1 MSKKLAFSEIK
12 SLQQKVS
19 DNTSDYTSHFAI
31 GVELDEDGFPETTF
45 TMSSA
50 KPSELL
56 GMCTHLIEM
65 IKDIQKQTLAKLK
78 PGRKSPMLPD
88 ADVEKTISQLPEG
101 IAEKARDFKKR
112 MDDAIKNGDTDTL
125 KKLRDELR
133 SMSNPFNKKDDNMG
147 ESSSDKFDVNDFK

>member
-12 SLQQKVS
+12 PLQKRVS
-19 DNTSDYTSHFAI
+19 DNTNDYTSHFAI

-56 GMCTHLIEM
+56 GMCTHLIDM
-65 IKDIQKQTLAKLK
+65 IKSIQKKTLAKLK
-78 PGRKSPMLPD
+78 PSRNSPILPD
-88 ADVEKTISQLPEG
+88 ADVEKIISQLPEE

-112 MDDAIKNGDTDTL
+112 MDDAIKNGDTDML
-125 KKLRDELR
+125 KKLRDEIR
-133 SMSNPFNKKDDNMG
+133 SMSNPFNKKDDNIG
-147 ESSSDKFDVNDFK
+147 ESSSDKFDINDFK